1 MIIRVLRTNSQDSLN
16 SGLSILIVVRKRLN
30 YPDKPIFLP
39 IDTEYWDNSWG
50 CIPLNPG
57 TWKLARKIC
66 LKSLAEHRKPAYT
79 ARRFSITDV
88 HARRAVQ

>member
-1 MIIRVLRTNSQDSLN
+1 MIIRISRTISHDSLN

-30 YPDKPIFLP
+30 YPNKPIFLP
-39 IDTEYWDNSWG
+39 IDTEYWDNPSG
-50 CIPLNPG
+50 CMTLNSEAR
-57 TWKLARKIC
+57 KLARENC